1 MTFDECFSVL
11 AGEAGICQT
20 FSANEFLFRRG
31 DETTGL
37 YVVIHG
43 SVKMM
48 RMGPSGKD
56 AALYVARSGDPL
68 AEASIFSPIYHC
80 DAIALTDASVRF
92 YPKAALMRQFE
103 RNHRFAESYLAMLG
117 RQLMI
122 ARTRF
127 ERVCLHSARERVLHF
142 LTLEVDAETHS
153 VEIPGTLKEFA
164 SELGLTHEAFY
175 RTLAQMAKDGEIERD
190 GNVIKL
196 LNASTADLAP
206 ELPSSSGRKPP
217 RRK

>member
-11 AGEAGICQT
+11 AGEAGIFQT
-20 FSANEFLFRRG
+20 LSANEFLFRRG

-37 YVVIHG
+37 YVVVNG
-43 SVKMM
+43 SVKMT
-48 RMGPSGKD
+48 RIGPSGKD
-56 AALYVARSGDPL
+56 AVLYVARSGDPL

-80 DAIALTDASVRF
+80 DAIALTDTKVRF
-92 YPKAALMRQFE
+92 YPKAAFMRQFE
-103 RNHRFAESYLAMLG
+103 RDHRFAESFLATLG

-142 LTLEVDAETHS
+142 LTLEVDSETHS

-175 RTLAQMAKDGEIERD
+175 RTLAQMAKDGEIERS
-190 GNVIKL
+190 GNTIKL
-196 LNASTADLAP
+196 LSAADAT
-206 ELPSSSGRKPP
+206 SKPP
-217 RRK
+217 PVFRTKRARKN